1 MSEPHATT
9 SALPPDLLLQAYSQ
23 GMFPMAMESGELG
36 WFSPDPRGIIP
47 IQGFHIPH
55 GMKKLLRECPFDIR
69 FDTAFATVMHGCA
82 MREST
87 WINEAIMRSYIRLH
101 ELGYAHSVEAWQDR
115 RLVGG
120 LYGVSIGGAFFG
132 ESMFSRVS
140 GASKVALCSLVRRLN
155 DRGYRLL
162 DTQWITEHLRMFG
175 AREIPRQ
182 DYMHRLRS
190 ALRLDC
196 DFNDSPR
203 GSAIG

>member
-1 MSEPHATT
+1 MSEPHSTT
-9 SALPPDLLLQAYSQ
+9 NALPPDLLLQAYSQ

-55 GMKKLLRECPFDIR
+55 GMKKLLREAPFDIR
-69 FDTAFATVMHGCA
+69 INTAFATVMRGCA
-82 MREST
+82 LRETT
-87 WINEAIMRSYIRLH
+87 WISEAIMRSYIRLH

-140 GASKVALCSLVRRLN
+140 GASKVALCTLVQRLN

-162 DTQWITEHLRMFG
+162 DTQWSTTHLRMFG
-175 AREIPRQ
+175 ACEIPRHE
-182 DYMHRLRS
+182 YMHRLRA

-196 DFNDSPR
+196 DFADAS
-203 GSAIG
+203 